1 MGMPPQMPPSLGG
14 MGPTPT
20 PTPAPTAMGPTTLE
34 GPRSVAT
41 AAGENILTRFGRRK
55 RKHSRREGS
64 FRGYRAPMAYTKTPE
79 SNAASVRSGLTNLDS
94 ATS

>member
-14 MGPTPT
+14 MA
-20 PTPAPTAMGPTTLE
+20 PTPAPTAPSPGPPTLE

-41 AAGENILTRFGRRK
+41 AANENILSRFGKRRRK
-55 RKHSRREGS
+55 RSRRENS

-79 SNAASVRSGLTNLDS
+79 ANAASVRSGLTNLDS